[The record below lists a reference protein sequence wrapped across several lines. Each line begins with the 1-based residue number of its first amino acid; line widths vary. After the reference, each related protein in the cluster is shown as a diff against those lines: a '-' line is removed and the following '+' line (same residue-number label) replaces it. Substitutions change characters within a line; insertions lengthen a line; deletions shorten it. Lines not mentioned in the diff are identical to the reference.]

1 MRPQKGLARDTP
13 AVYQIQVQGV
23 LDSSWSDRMNGA
35 DIRMRNLPNEAP
47 VTVITGH
54 FTDQTALSGVL
65 STLYDLGFV
74 LLSVEQLSAYDA
86 RTGV

>member
-1 MRPQKGLARDTP
+1 
-13 AVYQIQVQGV
+13 
-23 LDSSWSDRMNGA
+23 
-35 DIRMRNLPNEAP
+35 MRNLPNEAP

-54 FTDQTALSGVL
+54 FTDQAALAGLL